1 MKFLVGVIIVV
12 GVIGLVFGLAYAFKD
27 DKD

>member
-1 MKFLVGVIIVV
+1 MKFLVSIIIII

-27 DKD
+27 EED

>member
-12 GVIGLVFGLAYAFKD
+12 GVIGLVSGLAYAFKD
-27 DKD
+27 EED